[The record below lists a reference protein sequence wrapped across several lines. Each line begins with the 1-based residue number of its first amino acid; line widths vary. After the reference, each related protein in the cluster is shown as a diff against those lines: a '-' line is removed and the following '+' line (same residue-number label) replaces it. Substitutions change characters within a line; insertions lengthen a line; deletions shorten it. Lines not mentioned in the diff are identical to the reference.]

1 MFVVAFFLATDF
13 IGLIISRYHQHVIP
27 VCLTSAI
34 SSSTHS
40 SIIGFS
46 SDGYPIYGAFGYTNG
61 TNPNSPIKRMISSWV
76 LRNITVRQTFWNGTV
91 LSSSLWGPI
100 VNATFPIG
108 SFLEDY
114 GYVAGY
120 GDLDFFN
127 GRWTKTP
134 DYPNGTYAYFS
145 TTNSTGY
152 PTYPFF
158 VGPYFYGNVPN
169 VQGVQEVRY
178 AYYVYANS
186 TKSSSASIE
195 AIKSFDFDCCNFCIF
210 IKKLR
215 F

>member
-1 MFVVAFFLATDF
+1 
-13 IGLIISRYHQHVIP
+13 
-27 VCLTSAI
+27 
-34 SSSTHS
+34 
-40 SIIGFS
+40 
-46 SDGYPIYGAFGYTNG
+46 
-61 TNPNSPIKRMISSWV
+61 MISSWV

-195 AIKSFDFDCCNFCIF
+195 AIKSLISIVAIF
-210 IKKLR
+210 AFLLKN
-215 F
+215 